1 VPKESVKGGCS
12 EHVVTSLACQHTFSD
27 RAAEKLSPDQAIEGP
42 VGKSTSLL
50 GRGIPDTVEL
60 RRARFGCKIWV

>member
-1 VPKESVKGGCS
+1 
-12 EHVVTSLACQHTFSD
+12 VTSLACQHTFSD